1 MSRGIL
7 TAIIAALALLALLA
21 FSVPALAKEGAVT
34 KFDSLPTD
42 WHAGQTYALGYT
54 IKMDGVEPYQADRT
68 EIIANT
74 IDGKT
79 NLVFPGVA
87 DGAPGH
93 YVAQINFPAVG
104 TWHWKV
110 IQGSY
115 FAPFDLGTISVLPA
129 LPTSGGTAPS
139 APLTDAFAGAIPFL
153 GAGAVAIA
161 LILARTQRRR
171 LMRTA

>member
-1 MSRGIL
+1 MSRRIL
-7 TAIIAALALLALLA
+7 TAVIAALALLA

-42 WHAGQTYALGYT
+42 WHVGQTYALGYT
-54 IKMDGVEPYQADRT
+54 IKMDGVEPYKADKT

-74 IDGKT
+74 IDGKM

-87 DGAPGH
+87 EGSPGH
-93 YVAQINFPAVG
+93 YVAQVNFPAVG

-110 IQGSY
+110 TQGSF
-115 FAPFDLGTISVLPA
+115 FAPFELGTISVLPA
-129 LPTSGGTAPS
+129 APASGGS
-139 APLTDAFAGAIPFL
+139 APTTPLADAFAGAIPVL
-153 GAGAVAIA
+153 GAAAVAIA
-161 LILARTQRRR
+161 LILARSQRRR

>member
-1 MSRGIL
+1 MTTTRRDDMSRGIL
-7 TAIIAALALLALLA
+7 TAIIAALALLA

-34 KFDSLPTD
+34 KFDSLPAD
-42 WHAGQTYALGYT
+42 WHAGQTDALGYT

-115 FAPFDLGTISVLPA
+115 FAPFDLGTISLLPP
-129 LPTSGGTAPS
+129 LPTSGDTAPS
-139 APLTDAFAGAIPFL
+139 APLTHAFDGRVQVL
-153 GAGAVAIA
+153 GA
-161 LILARTQRRR
+161 
-171 LMRTA
+171 

>member
-1 MSRGIL
+1 MSRRIFVAF
-7 TAIIAALALLALLA
+7 TAALALLA

-34 KFDSLPTD
+34 KFDSLPTE
-42 WHAGQTYALGYT
+42 WHAGQTYSLGYT
-54 IKMDGVEPYQADRT
+54 IKMDGVEPYKADRT

-79 NLVFPGVA
+79 SLVFPGIA

-93 YVAQINFPAVG
+93 YVAKVTFPSVG
-104 TWHWKV
+104 TWQWKV

-115 FAPFDLGTISVLPA
+115 FAPFDLGSISVLPA
-129 LPTSGGTAPS
+129 VPASGGTAPA
-139 APLTDAFAGAIPFL
+139 APLADAFTGSLPIL
-153 GAGAVAIA
+153 GVAAVAIA
-161 LILARTQRRR
+161 FALAITQRRR

>member
-7 TAIIAALALLALLA
+7 TAIIAALALLA

-54 IKMDGVEPYQADRT
+54 IKMDGVEPYKADRT

-93 YVAQINFPAVG
+93 YVAQVNFPAVG
-104 TWHWKV
+104 AWHWKV
-110 IQGSY
+110 TQGSY

-129 LPTSGGTAPS
+129 VPVSGGTAPS

-161 LILARTQRRR
+161 LILLARTQRRR

>member
-1 MSRGIL
+1 MSRRIL
-7 TAIIAALALLALLA
+7 TAVFAALALLA
-21 FSVPALAKEGAVT
+21 FSMPALAKEGAVT

-54 IKMDGVEPYQADRT
+54 IKMDGVEPYKADKT

-93 YVAQINFPAVG
+93 YVAQVNFPSVG
-104 TWHWKV
+104 AWHWKV
-110 IQGSY
+110 TQGSF
-115 FAPFDLGTISVLPA
+115 FAPFELGTISVLPA
-129 LPTSGGTAPS
+129 APASGGTAPA
-139 APLTDAFAGAIPFL
+139 APLTDAFAGAIPVL
-153 GAGAVAIA
+153 GAAAIAVA
-161 LILARTQRRR
+161 LILARSQRRR
-171 LMRTA
+171 LMRPA